1 MAISA
6 IAGLASVGSAMIAA
20 GTFAIGMTTALTAF
34 AVGMGLSAVSRALMP
49 KPDNVSL
56 SGITE
61 NVRSS
66 ISPKKI
72 IYGQTRVG
80 GTIVMMGSADSN
92 STGARPTDVNDNKYL
107 TIALAVAGH
116 IVDDFKEVYFN
127 DEKVWDDSSPGGN
140 YIDDWG
146 THAKI
151 SFLYGAGGYNE
162 LLDSGIL
169 GYTNEHE
176 MKGNAILV
184 VRLRYDQEVYT
195 QGIPKITCVVKGRKV
210 HDPRGNSQKNWSSN
224 PALILLDYLTD
235 KKYGLG
241 ETYTNIDLASFRD
254 AADVC
259 DELVQLKDGST
270 QNRYRCHGVLDTA
283 QTMKN
288 NIESILSSMIG
299 TLTLV
304 GGKYVCTAYEYRT
317 PSLDIDESV
326 LIDNIV
332 VKTKQSKRNTYNGV
346 KGTYISSEN
355 NYTPTDYPA
364 QVSQLYADLDGQ
376 EILLDMTLPMTN
388 NNVMAQ
394 RIARLTM
401 FKSRLQT
408 TVQMTL
414 NLTGLKVKVGDNI
427 RLTNKRLGYNNK
439 IFQVINYSLV
449 PDASKGLAVSI
460 TAIEN
465 DSRAY
470 NWDTNDEIDFTTGGE
485 VALYDGKTANPVKNL
500 TVEAFSDI
508 GEDGSIMPAINVSWT
523 NPDDAFTDR
532 YEIRYKNTTNYPVFY
547 YMTALESPVVITPVP
562 VNSDFEVKVYA
573 INERGVKSS
582 PETAT
587 VTTTADF
594 QPKVPSVYRIEKT
607 DNTAPTLEEF
617 TAAAGRSKKDKDIVI
632 TKNTSVTPNTVNAWT
647 YDAVTGAWVADN
659 NFFTGDLIIDGS
671 IQTNQLADGS
681 ITYAKISS
689 IDADTITT
697 GTLNADRIELDG
709 VTLDTNDDGELTISN
724 GGITEL
730 QLSTGAVTSDTIAD
744 LSILDTKLAAEAVT
758 NAKIAVDAI
767 QANVIKAGSITGV
780 EIEDD
785 AISAEKIAANTI
797 TASEIEAGSITAT
810 EIQAKSITAAEIASD
825 SITTDVIAANAIT
838 ANEILSGSITA
849 DEIAA
854 DSITGDRITADSITG
869 EKIAADTIQVNQL
882 TGDVGE
888 VYPFMF
894 SDNNGIGST
903 PTYSDEF
910 TLQAPDLIEKTPKIT
925 AKVEYAGQGATTVQM
940 KAKSTTAF
948 LLAGS
953 GAVTVSAMSGFFQY
967 SQILTIGGDQTKK
980 IDYTGAVS
988 DAANAA
994 NGVANII
1001 GIRYDSTNNKTIL
1014 TVRATFNLFS
1024 QGDDVYYHKYKWVS
1038 AGTFVDVID
1047 PTDLVFEDTEYF
1059 QIMLPKTN
1067 TETVFRLKYE
1077 APNSGVHIVRR
1088 VFGTLEY
1095 VS

>member
-1 MAISA
+1 MAVSA
-6 IAGLASVGSAMIAA
+6 LVGLAAVGGTAA
-20 GTFAIGMTTALTAF
+20 YVGAAAFTVGMGLTAF
-34 AVGMGLSAVSRALMP
+34 AVGAGLSAVYKAM
-49 KPDNVSL
+49 NVPT
-56 SGITE
+56 GIDDLNGTTE
-61 NVRSS
+61 NIRNS

-72 IYGQTRVG
+72 IYGQARVG
-80 GTIVMMGSADSN
+80 GTIIMLGSSDDQ
-92 STGARPTDVNDNKYL
+92 PDDNKYL
-107 TIALAVAGH
+107 TMAIALAGH
-116 IVDDFKEVYFN
+116 EVHSGKKVYFN
-127 DEKVWDDSSPGGN
+127 DELVWDIEKFDNNYVGDWFNHIRLTIDRGN
-140 YIDDWG
+140 STG
-146 THAKI
+146 I
-151 SFLYGAGGYNE
+151 SYYLQE
-162 LLDSGIL
+162 GIE
-169 GYTNEHE
+169 GYTNEHGLSE
-176 MKGNAILV
+176 TAFLV
-184 VRLRYDQEVYT
+184 VRLKYDQEVFT
-195 QGIPKITCVVKGRKV
+195 QGIPKITCLVKGKKV
-210 HDPRGNSQKNWSSN
+210 HDPRGNSSKYWSEN

-235 KKYGLG
+235 EKYGLG

-259 DELVQLKDGST
+259 DEQITTKNGSLVP
-270 QNRYRCHGVLDTA
+270 RYTCNGVLDTS
-283 QTMKN
+283 KSIKE
-288 NIESILSSMIG
+288 NIENILTSMIG

-304 GGKYVCTAYEYRT
+304 GGKYVCTAYEYKT
-317 PSLDIDESV
+317 PSLDIDESD

-346 KGTYISSEN
+346 KGTYVSFEN

-364 QVSQLYADLDGQ
+364 QVSDLYAEQDGQ
-376 EILLDMTLPMTN
+376 KILLDMILPMTIYSEG
-388 NNVMAQ
+388 AQ

-401 FKSRLQT
+401 LKSRLQT

-414 NLTGLKVKVGDNI
+414 NLTGLKIQVGDNI
-427 RLTNKRLGYNNK
+427 RLTNKRLGYDNK

-449 PDASKGLAVSI
+449 PDVSKGLAVSI

-465 DSRAY
+465 SATAY
-470 NWDTNDEIDFTTGGE
+470 NWNASDEIDFTTGGE
-485 VALYDGKTANPVKNL
+485 VKLYDGKTANKVQDL
-500 TVEAFSDI
+500 QLSAFSEI
-508 GEDGSIMPAINVSWT
+508 GVDGSILPAIRVNWT
-523 NPDDAFTDR
+523 NPQDAFTDR
-532 YEIRYKNTTNYPVFY
+532 YEITYLAPGHSTTKGTALSSGFVVAPVLANTTYTV
-547 YMTALESPVVITPVP
+547 T
-562 VNSDFEVKVYA
+562 VKA
-573 INERGVKSS
+573 INERGVKSAGAS
-582 PETAT
+582 KTI
-587 VTTTADF
+587 TTTADF

-607 DNTAPTLEEF
+607 DNDAPTAEEF
-617 TAAAGRSKKDKDIVI
+617 QTAAGRNEKDKDIAI

-647 YDAVTGAWVADN
+647 YNAVTGEWVADN

-681 ITYAKISS
+681 ITYAKITS

-697 GTLNADRIELDG
+697 GTINADRIELDG
-709 VTLDTNDDGELTISN
+709 LTLDTNDDGQLTVSD

-730 QLSTGAVTSDTIAD
+730 QISTGAVTSATIAD

-780 EIEDD
+780 EIKDD
-785 AISAEKIAANTI
+785 AISAKKIAANTI
-797 TASEIEAGSITAT
+797 TASQIEAGSITST

-825 SITTDVIAANAIT
+825 TITTDVIAANAIT

-854 DSITGDRITADSITG
+854 DSITGDRI
-869 EKIAADTIQVNQL
+869 AADTIQVNQL

-894 SDNNGIGST
+894 SDNNTIGST

-910 TLQAPDLIEKTPKIT
+910 TLQAPDLIEKIPKIT
-925 AKVEYAGQGATTVQM
+925 AKVEYAGKGSTTVQM

-948 LLAGS
+948 LLGGS
-953 GAVTVSAMSGFFQY
+953 GAVTVTAMSGFFQY

-988 DAANAA
+988 DTANAA

-1047 PTDLVFEDTEYF
+1047 ASDLLFEDTEYF
-1059 QIMLPKTN
+1059 QIMLPKTD
-1067 TETVFRLKYE
+1067 TATVFRFRYVSSS
-1077 APNSGVHIVRR
+1077 SGINTVRR